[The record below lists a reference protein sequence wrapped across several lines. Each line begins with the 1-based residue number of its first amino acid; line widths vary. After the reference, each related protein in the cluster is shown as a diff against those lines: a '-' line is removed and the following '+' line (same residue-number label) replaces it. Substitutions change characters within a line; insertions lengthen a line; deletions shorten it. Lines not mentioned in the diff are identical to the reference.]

1 MVFRLQSIL
10 QKYVVHGFKSVPKF
24 CDWELSST
32 KKMIDNMFKRMN
44 QKFGTRLVVLTMTVC
59 SIAVILS
66 CVCFIIFQLAQ
77 LRPNS
82 QQTAKSIAQMTA
94 IHSYAAVAFDDK
106 QALHETLVSLRA
118 IPDVQWVKITDAKG
132 NVLDHYFN
140 QPQSIN
146 HPESHKETF
155 TEVQVTVP
163 IIHDKMTI
171 GHLQLHYDLK
181 PQLLNLAYESLFILL
196 IGLFAVSVAAMIGMR
211 KHHELIKPI
220 HALTTVA
227 HTVRD
232 SSNYTIRVK
241 NDNTDDEVGTLID
254 VFNSMLDKT
263 QHVYDE
269 LEQRVEERT
278 GQLNEALEQ
287 AMAASQAK
295 SLFLANMSHE
305 IRTPMTAILGFS
317 EILQDQNLPI
327 NERVKY
333 LQTIERNGK
342 HLLAI
347 INDILD
353 ISKIEAQQLTVES
366 IKTDLLDILHDVKSL
381 MQAKA
386 LEKQLQ
392 FIVRIEA
399 PFPQVIL
406 SDPIRIRQV
415 LVNLLSNAVKFT
427 SEGSITLTARL
438 ADPSDPMHSKL
449 AFEVRD
455 TGIGMSQSQVDKI
468 FLPFTQADES
478 TTRRFGGTG
487 LGLTISL
494 KLTHL
499 LGGNLTAS
507 SVEGRGSVFSFT
519 IANNAQESC
528 KMIESSGTLGEL
540 LTEEFNKP
548 DPADANQLSTSLAGL
563 QVLLVEDGIDNQK
576 LIGMLLKRAGIKVH
590 IADNGQRALDK
601 ISEVHAN
608 DQRFDVILMD
618 MQMPVMDGYTATRN
632 LRQDGY
638 TGPIIALTANAM
650 NQDRDSCLKAGCDD
664 YMAKPIKKQLL
675 LEIIAKYTQRSQSA
689 NDQAA

>member
-1 MVFRLQSIL
+1 
-10 QKYVVHGFKSVPKF
+10 
-24 CDWELSST
+24 
-32 KKMIDNMFKRMN
+32 MIDNMFKRMN

-455 TGIGMSQSQVDKI
+455 TGIGMSPSQVDKI